1 MARYPVTTHAV
12 LRYLTRILMLDGRA
26 AKARLREAGTRRPRE
41 WQVVCELLAGAN
53 LTLAEVQQAIL
64 PESKLFL
71 LGLDE
76 IQRPFGVLRVNS
88 SEVFG
93 RQVVTVL
100 PRDHGRMR
108 GDVGRARKRRA
119 KDLIWLNEWD
129 ENEDARIRAWR
140 NLRGASA

>member
-53 LTLAEVQQAIL
+53 LTLADVQQAIL
-64 PESKLFL
+64 PEGKLFL
-71 LGLDE
+71 LGLDK

-108 GDVGRARKRRA
+108 GDVGRARRRRA
-119 KDLIWLNEWD
+119 QTRVWLNEWD
-129 ENEDARIRAWR
+129 EIEEALSR
-140 NLRGASA
+140 NVRGGA

>member
-12 LRYLTRILMLDGRA
+12 LRYLTRILMLDARA
-26 AKARLREAGTRRPRE
+26 AKTRLREAGTRRPRE

-53 LTLAEVQQAIL
+53 LTLAEVRQAIL

-119 KDLIWLNEWD
+119 QTRIWLNEWD
-129 ENEDARIRAWR
+129 EIEEALSRAGR
-140 NLRGASA
+140 NLRGAA